1 MLYFLKWM
9 RIEYIH
15 INWSEKIF
23 AEKEFAQ
30 SKSIT
35 NRWRQHSLIWVFN
48 VSKRR
53 ILKIHW
59 KSEKTFELIHSEVS
73 KFNVYTPLTVLNE
86 FCFNEFAEGFSH
98 ASQASSIDLNAVRLC
113 FQVFLKGPDRQ
124 HIPIEPVVSDPIY
137 DKKAM
142 SDLVICKLSKPSSS
156 VVGGEEII
164 LLCEKVNLNL

>member
-1 MLYFLKWM
+1 MNFVPMK
-9 RIEYIH
+9 
-15 INWSEKIF
+15 
-23 AEKEFAQ
+23 
-30 SKSIT
+30 
-35 NRWRQHSLIWVFN
+35 
-48 VSKRR
+48 
-53 ILKIHW
+53 
-59 KSEKTFELIHSEVS
+59 
-73 KFNVYTPLTVLNE
+73 
-86 FCFNEFAEGFSH
+86 FAEGFSH

-164 LLCEKVNLNL
+164 LLCEKVNLNLFITLFEMDLNYIVLYYKGGKRGHTSSFL